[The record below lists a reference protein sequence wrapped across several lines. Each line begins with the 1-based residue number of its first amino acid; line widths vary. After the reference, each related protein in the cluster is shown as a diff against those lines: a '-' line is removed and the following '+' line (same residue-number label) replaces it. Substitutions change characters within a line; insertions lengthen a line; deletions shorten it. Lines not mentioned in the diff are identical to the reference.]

1 MRKLGQEQK
10 RKKEVQARRREEKQ
24 TRASVFFFPL
34 PSPPLLTVLFSLV
47 QGFLDAGI
55 LTARV
60 LSQG

>member
-1 MRKLGQEQK
+1 MKVGTGA
-10 RKKEVQARRREEKQ
+10 KKKKGSTGEEERREANAGKC
-24 TRASVFFFPL
+24 FLFPPPL
-34 PSPPLLTVLFSLV
+34 PLLTVLFSLV